1 MTLQQL
7 RYLIA
12 IANHGS
18 ISAAAH
24 TLYVSQ
30 SSLSVAVRDIERE
43 TGVTIFER
51 SNRGITLTSDGIELL
66 GYARQVVEQAD
77 LMEQRYSGRGGEAA
91 QRLSITSQHYAF
103 VVEAFLELA
112 EEYEGAGY
120 NFSLRET
127 RTSEVI
133 EDVRDFRSDLG
144 VLYLSTFNESVIG
157 HALSDANLSFNL
169 LFTAQPH
176 VFVSDKHPLASRT
189 EVTVEDLEDYPRYAF
204 EQGANNSFFYS
215 EEPLAE
221 LPHTKCISVSDRG
234 TLSNLLAHHNGYTI
248 STGVLSS
255 EMYTGIAS
263 VPLQTKE
270 LMRVGYIVPQR
281 ATAVASGPK
290 LHREAEPVRR
300 RLPNRPR
307 GVVAQSSSRQHP
319 QPLSPFG
326 RARKPERCC
335 RRRGRYRLH
344 RGRRPGLGRRR
355 AGARRR

>member
-144 VLYLSTFNESVIG
+144 AVSYTHLANARTIKEGLAAAGLEVYGADSSPYVWCRTPNGTGSWDFFNRLLEEANVI
-157 HALSDANLSFNL
+157 
-169 LFTAQPH
+169 TTP
-176 VFVSDKHPLASRT
+176 
-189 EVTVEDLEDYPRYAF
+189 
-204 EQGANNSFFYS
+204 GAGFGPAG
-215 EEPLAE
+215 E
-221 LPHTKCISVSDRG
+221 
-234 TLSNLLAHHNGYTI
+234 
-248 STGVLSS
+248 
-255 EMYTGIAS
+255 
-263 VPLQTKE
+263 
-270 LMRVGYIVPQR
+270 GYIR
-281 ATAVASGPK
+281 LTA
-290 LHREAEPVRR
+290 
-300 RLPNRPR
+300 
-307 GVVAQSSSRQHP
+307 
-319 QPLSPFG
+319 FG
-326 RARKPERCC
+326 DEMCIRDRDGY
-335 RRRGRYRLH
+335 GR
-344 RGRRPGLGRRR
+344 
-355 AGARRR
+355 

>member
-12 IANHGS
+12 IASHGS

-51 SNRGITLTSDGIELL
+51 SNRGITLTSDGVELL

-77 LMEQRYSGRGGEAA
+77 LMAQRYSSRDRIGNQA
-91 QRLSITSQHYAF
+91 QRLAITSQHYAF
-103 VVEAFLELA
+103 VVEAFLELT
-112 EEYEGAGY
+112 EEYEGDAY

-144 VLYLSTFNESVIG
+144 VLYLSSFNESVIG
-157 HALSDANLSFNL
+157 HALEDANLSFNL
-169 LFTAQPH
+169 LFSAQPH
-176 VFVSDKHPLASRT
+176 IFVSTGHPLAERG
-189 EVTVEDLEDYPRYAF
+189 EVTLEDLTPYPRYAF
-204 EQGANNSFFYS
+204 EQGNANSFFYA
-215 EEPLAE
+215 EEPFAE
-221 LPHTKCISVSDRG
+221 LPHDKRIAVSDRG

-255 EMYTGIAS
+255 EMHSGIAS

-270 LMRVGYIVPQR
+270 LMRVGYIVHNERQLSDLAQR
-281 ATAVASGPK
+281 YIEK
-290 LHREAEPVRR
+290 LSLFVE
-300 RLPNRPR
+300 
-307 GVVAQSSSRQHP
+307 GYQI
-319 QPLSPFG
+319 
-326 RARKPERCC
+326 
-335 RRRGRYRLH
+335 
-344 RGRRPGLGRRR
+344 GL
-355 AGARRR
+355 AGL

>member
-51 SNRGITLTSDGIELL
+51 SNRGITLTSDGVELL

-77 LMEQRYSGRGGEAA
+77 LMAQRYSGRGEKGGQA
-91 QRLSITSQHYAF
+91 QRLAITSQHYAF

-112 EEYEGAGY
+112 EEYEGDVY

-144 VLYLSTFNESVIG
+144 VLYLSSFNESVIG
-157 HALSDANLSFNL
+157 HALEDANLSFNL
-169 LFTAQPH
+169 LFSAQPH
-176 VFVSDKHPLASRT
+176 IFVSDSHPLASRT
-189 EVTVEDLEDYPRYAF
+189 EVTLDDLVPYPRYAF
-204 EQGANNSFFYS
+204 EQGNANSFFYA
-215 EEPLAE
+215 EEPFAE
-221 LPHTKCISVSDRG
+221 LPHDKRIAVSDRG

-270 LMRVGYIVPQR
+270 LMRVGYIVHNERQLSDLAQR
-281 ATAVASGPK
+281 YIEK
-290 LHREAEPVRR
+290 LSLFVE
-300 RLPNRPR
+300 
-307 GVVAQSSSRQHP
+307 GYQI
-319 QPLSPFG
+319 
-326 RARKPERCC
+326 
-335 RRRGRYRLH
+335 
-344 RGRRPGLGRRR
+344 GL
-355 AGARRR
+355 AGL

>member
-51 SNRGITLTSDGIELL
+51 SNRGITLTSDGVELL

-77 LMEQRYSGRGGEAA
+77 LMAQRYSGRGSGGTQA
-91 QRLSITSQHYAF
+91 QRLAITSQHYAF
-103 VVEAFLELA
+103 VVEAFLELS
-112 EEYEGAGY
+112 EEYEGDTY

-144 VLYLSTFNESVIG
+144 VLYLSSFNESVIG
-157 HALSDANLSFNL
+157 HALEDANLSFNL
-169 LFTAQPH
+169 LFSAQPH
-176 VFVSDKHPLASRT
+176 IFVSDSHPLAGRAI
-189 EVTVEDLEDYPRYAF
+189 VTLDDLNPYPRYAF
-204 EQGANNSFFYS
+204 EQGNANSFFYA
-215 EEPLAE
+215 EEPFAE
-221 LPHTKCISVSDRG
+221 LPHDKRISVSDRG
-234 TLSNLLAHHNGYTI
+234 TLSNLLAHHDGYTI

-263 VPLQTKE
+263 VPLDTKE
-270 LMRVGYIVPQR
+270 LMRVGYIVHNERQLSDLAQR
-281 ATAVASGPK
+281 YIEK
-290 LHREAEPVRR
+290 LSLFVE
-300 RLPNRPR
+300 
-307 GVVAQSSSRQHP
+307 GYQI
-319 QPLSPFG
+319 
-326 RARKPERCC
+326 
-335 RRRGRYRLH
+335 
-344 RGRRPGLGRRR
+344 GL
-355 AGARRR
+355 AGL

>member
-133 EDVRDFRSDLG
+133 EDVRERSGRAVPLHRQRERHRTRAFR
-144 VLYLSTFNESVIG
+144 
-157 HALSDANLSFNL
+157 
-169 LFTAQPH
+169 
-176 VFVSDKHPLASRT
+176 R
-189 EVTVEDLEDYPRYAF
+189 
-204 EQGANNSFFYS
+204 
-215 EEPLAE
+215 EPL
-221 LPHTKCISVSDRG
+221 
-234 TLSNLLAHHNGYTI
+234 
-248 STGVLSS
+248 
-255 EMYTGIAS
+255 
-263 VPLQTKE
+263 LQPAVHCAAP
-270 LMRVGYIVPQR
+270 RVR
-281 ATAVASGPK
+281 
-290 LHREAEPVRR
+290 
-300 RLPNRPR
+300 
-307 GVVAQSSSRQHP
+307 
-319 QPLSPFG
+319 
-326 RARKPERCC
+326 
-335 RRRGRYRLH
+335 
-344 RGRRPGLGRRR
+344 
-355 AGARRR
+355 